1 MTEDHENATPAADN
15 ATPEPIKEN
24 QAAAAPIGH
33 EAQEGRQVKT
43 FQEYMNEVKYSD
55 EESMKA
61 LVQEAANALEP
72 YLDPIMET
80 LRTGTAAA
88 SALASSENMKKIITG
103 ANAFMFTISDFLRE
117 QRRQEAAFLESEEW
131 AQLQQVFPS
140 ITEDEGKILLWVH
153 LTRPILDNSEA
164 LNKKIV
170 EYEKLHGVR
179 LTVGDLLSIED
190 ENGNE
195 ITTVLLE
202 QFLNEIQ
209 EEKEQRQ
216 GLEKVHYNTGRT
228 IAITTDLLAQDFF
241 SPSRPDPRGLLTPN
255 GDILT
260 ENMEKAIAL
269 NYSPKKDKKKNYLYY
284 DYAYNKETLE
294 ALGIEDCNF
303 TSYDFFVISVIDN
316 LKSEG
321 NDKITCT
328 KIWHEMGGEGRPG
341 ENNLDQIA
349 KSVQKGIAT
358 PLLVDD
364 AEVQA
369 HYGNKTAH
377 RFLSTVLPAKMV
389 EERAIIG
396 GQMVEGYIQVFDYSP
411 FYTIAQS
418 LNRLKP
424 WPKTMLSLYTGR
436 KTPRY
441 YAVFRYLLRQIGWL
455 ANAKSKRSHKITYSS
470 VCEAAEDKTPRDKQ
484 LTKTML
490 RRILDEVF
498 IPAGYVKS
506 YREDKRGEP
515 GITLT
520 LPKPGQIQ

>member
-1 MTEDHENATPAADN
+1 MTEDHESTTPAADN
-15 ATPEPIKEN
+15 VTPEPIKEN

-43 FQEYMNEVKYSD
+43 FKEFIQEFETADD
-55 EESMKA
+55 EKTQA
-61 LVQEAANALEP
+61 LVNEATKSVEP
-72 YLDPIMET
+72 YLDRVREI
-80 LRTGTAAA
+80 LSTGTAAA
-88 SALASSENMKKIITG
+88 GALSVSEGMKKLIEGT
-103 ANAFMFTISDFLRE
+103 NVFMLTVSDFLRE

-131 AQLQQVFPS
+131 AQLQQMFPS
-140 ITEDEGKILLWVH
+140 ITEDEGKTLLWVH
-153 LTRPILDNSEA
+153 LTRPILDNAEA
-164 LNKKIV
+164 LNRKIA
-170 EYEKLHGVR
+170 EYQKLHGVR

-260 ENMEKAIAL
+260 EDMEKAISL
-269 NYSPKKDKKKNYLYY
+269 NYGKKRAKKKNNLYY

-294 ALGIEDCNF
+294 ALGIKDCNF

-321 NDKITCT
+321 NDKITYT
-328 KIWHEMGGEGRPG
+328 KIWHEMGEEGRPG
-341 ENNLDQIA
+341 ANNLDQIA
-349 KSVQKGIAT
+349 KSVQKGIVT
-358 PLLVDD
+358 PLLADD
-364 AEVQA
+364 TEVQTL
-369 HYGNKTAH
+369 YGNKTAH
-377 RFLSTVLPAKMV
+377 RLLSTVLPAKVV
-389 EERAIIG
+389 EERAIIDG
-396 GQMVEGYIQVFDYSP
+396 RMVEGYIQIFDYSP

-418 LNRLKP
+418 LNHLRP

-441 YAVFRYLLRQIGWL
+441 YAVFRYLLTQIGWM

-470 VCEAAEDKTPRDKQ
+470 VYEAAEDKTPRDKQ

-490 RRILDEVF
+490 YRILDEVF
-498 IPAGYVKS
+498 IPAGYVKAHK
-506 YREDKRGEP
+506 EDNRGEP

-520 LPKPGQIQ
+520 LPKPGRIQ